1 MKRMLR
7 SSAMMGGLVLL
18 LVVSGCFGPLERPVA
33 DFTWCPDGSQ
43 GLLDLWFTSTSTTVP
58 GRWIESMV
66 WEFDDG
72 TPSTTGWDMPHRY
85 DEPGIY
91 HVTLT
96 VTDSRG
102 VSGTVTHEV
111 LVEMPVVVQ
120 PNWQLTLGF
129 PPTVTGV
136 IESRYHERLET
147 VVVRAKF
154 YDVDG
159 VRLTDE
165 RVEIE
170 DLEPGERAAFSIRSQ
185 EFGSR
190 IYYATVEIES
200 FHADCGVRVFPA
212 E

>member
-1 MKRMLR
+1 MMRRVIPVLGVIGMLL
-7 SSAMMGGLVLL
+7 AAA
-18 LVVSGCFGPLERPVA
+18 GCFGPLERPVA
-33 DFTWCPDGSQ
+33 AFTWCPDGSQ
-43 GLLDLWFTSTSTTVP
+43 GELDLWFTSMSTTVP
-58 GRWIESMV
+58 GHWIESMV

-72 TPSTTGWDMPHRY
+72 TPPQTGWDMPHRY

-91 HVTLT
+91 LVTLT

-102 VSGTVTHEV
+102 VSGTVTQDV
-111 LVEMPVVVQ
+111 VVEMPVIVQ

-136 IESRYHERLET
+136 IQSRYDGALDL

-154 YDVDG
+154 YDADG

-170 DLEPGERAAFSIRSQ
+170 DLEPGERAAFEIRAR
-185 EFGSR
+185 EFQSR
-190 IYYATVEIES
+190 IFHATVEIEAYQ
-200 FHADCGVRVFPA
+200 ADCSMKVRPV